1 MPHESLYDAAI
12 LIVDDDPVAV
22 ELYGTVLGEHGF
34 ENVQSCQDSREVMDR
49 LRAEAISVTLLDLK
63 MPFVSGEELLPEIT
77 AEFPQ
82 VPVIVLTS
90 EDSVDTA
97 VSCMKHGAF
106 DYLTKPVDSN
116 RLANAVNHA
125 LKIRDLQDQV
135 DILATPGGEAQ
146 PRHPEHFEDIVTQSP
161 VIRRLFRYIEAV
173 APSPRPILI
182 TGESGTGKELVARA
196 IHAASRR
203 AGAFVA
209 VNVSGLDDTMFSD
222 TLFGHVDGAYTGA
235 TGTRR
240 GLVEKARG
248 GTLFLDE
255 IGDLQPSVQVKL
267 LRLLQEHEYYPLGA
281 DAPRYAQIRVVAA
294 TNADLRSAQQEERF
308 RRDLY
313 YRLTAHRVHLPPLRD
328 RPEDIPVL
336 LRHFVNEAAQ
346 SLGIPRPRIGQDA
359 VRALAGY
366 SFPGN
371 VRELQSM
378 VYDCLSRLSGD
389 AMTGNCLSRYVLGES
404 GGTRPGAGAPAGT
417 GSPEA
422 LWSGAEA
429 LPTLREAEE
438 YLYREALRRANGNQS
453 VAARLLGVSQST
465 LSRRVSRRNG

>member
-22 ELYGTVLGEHGF
+22 ELYSTVLGEHGF
-34 ENVQSCQDSREVMDR
+34 ENVQSCQDSREVMTR
-49 LRAEAISVTLLDLK
+49 LRSQPISVTLLDLK
-63 MPFVSGEELLPEIT
+63 MPFISGEELLPEIT

-82 VPVIVLTS
+82 VPVIILTS

-161 VIRRLFRYIEAV
+161 SIRRLFRYIEAV

-203 AGAFVA
+203 EGEFVA

-240 GLVEKARG
+240 GLVEKAQG

-255 IGDLQPSVQVKL
+255 IGDLQSSVQIKL

-281 DAPRYAQIRVVAA
+281 DVPRQAHIRVVAA
-294 TNADLRSAQQEERF
+294 TNADLRATQQEGRF

-336 LRHFVNEAAQ
+336 LRHFVDEAAQ
-346 SLGIPRPRIGQDA
+346 SLGIARPRISEDA
-359 VRALAGY
+359 LRTLANY

-378 VYDCLSRLSGD
+378 VYDCLSRLSGNE
-389 AMTGNCLSRYVLGES
+389 MTGHCISQYVAGES
-404 GGTRPGAGAPAGT
+404 MGDGSRGVGSPATGT
-417 GSPEA
+417 PEA

-438 YLYREALRRANGNQS
+438 FLFTEAMRRARGNQS

-465 LSRRVSRRNG
+465 LSRRLSRGSD